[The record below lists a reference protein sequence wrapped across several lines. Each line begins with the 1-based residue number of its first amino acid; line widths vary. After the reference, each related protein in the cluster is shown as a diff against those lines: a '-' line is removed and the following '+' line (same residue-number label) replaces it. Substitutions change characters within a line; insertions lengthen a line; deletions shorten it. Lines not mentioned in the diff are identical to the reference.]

1 MADKLLIYCRQ
12 FRKQQLPAILKE
24 LKSIIIAEYNKLI
37 ADKLPSIA
45 VKNLNSNY
53 HELIGNFYKLKS
65 IIFAEY
71 NKLIADKL
79 PSIAVD
85 RNCR

>member
-1 MADKLLIYCRQ
+1 MLINCRH

-24 LKSIIIAEYNKLI
+24 
-37 ADKLPSIA
+37 
-45 VKNLNSNY
+45 
-53 HELIGNFYKLKS
+53 LKS

-85 RNCR
+85 RREYKLPLAEENINCR

>member
-1 MADKLLIYCRQ
+1 MLINCRQ

-24 LKSIIIAEYNKLI
+24 
-37 ADKLPSIA
+37 
-45 VKNLNSNY
+45 
-53 HELIGNFYKLKS
+53 LKS

-85 RNCR
+85 RRNPHKPSARITNPCGQKYKII